1 MANRFEQAKNNFKE
15 VPTSPEIAD
24 SNTTSTSTRLDTA
37 LNPSEQ
43 VEKTKPTQITLYPS
57 EKEKVQILKQTLNRK
72 SVSEVIRDL
81 INAEYSRQFPN

>member
-15 VPTSPEIAD
+15 VPTSPEITD
-24 SNTTSTSTRLDTA
+24 YNTTSTRLDTA

>member
-1 MANRFEQAKNNFKE
+1 MANRFEKAKNNFKE
-15 VPTSPEIAD
+15 VPTSPEITD
-24 SNTTSTSTRLDTA
+24 SNTTSTRLDTA
-37 LNPSEQ
+37 LNPYEQ

>member
-15 VPTSPEIAD
+15 VPTSSEIAD
-24 SNTTSTSTRLDTA
+24 STTTRLDTA

>member
-15 VPTSPEIAD
+15 VPTSSEIAD
-24 SNTTSTSTRLDTA
+24 STTTSTRLDTA

>member
-15 VPTSPEIAD
+15 VPTSPEITD
-24 SNTTSTSTRLDTA
+24 SNTTSTRLDTA

-57 EKEKVQILKQTLNRK
+57 EKEKVQILKQPLNRK

>member
-15 VPTSPEIAD
+15 VPTSSEIAD
-24 SNTTSTSTRLDTA
+24 SNTRLDTA

>member
-15 VPTSPEIAD
+15 VTTSPEITD
-24 SNTTSTSTRLDTA
+24 SNTTSTRLDTA
-37 LNPSEQ
+37 LNPAEQ

>member
-15 VPTSPEIAD
+15 VPTSPEITD
-24 SNTTSTSTRLDTA
+24 SNTTSTRLDTA

>member
-15 VPTSPEIAD
+15 VPTSSKIAD
-24 SNTTSTSTRLDTA
+24 SNTTSTRLDTA

>member
-15 VPTSPEIAD
+15 IPTSSEIDD
-24 SNTTSTSTRLDTA
+24 SNTTSTRLDTA

>member
-15 VPTSPEIAD
+15 VPTSSEIAD
-24 SNTTSTSTRLDTA
+24 STTSTRLDTA

>member
-15 VPTSPEIAD
+15 VPTSPEITD
-24 SNTTSTSTRLDTA
+24 SNTTSTRLDTA

-81 INAEYSRQFPN
+81 INAEYSCQFPN

>member
-15 VPTSPEIAD
+15 VPTSPEITD
-24 SNTTSTSTRLDTA
+24 SNTTSTRLDTA
-37 LNPSEQ
+37 LYPSEQ

>member
-24 SNTTSTSTRLDTA
+24 SNTTSTRLDTA

-57 EKEKVQILKQTLNRK
+57 EKEKAQILKQTLNRK

>member
-15 VPTSPEIAD
+15 VPTSPEITE
-24 SNTTSTSTRLDTA
+24 SNTTSSRLDTA

-81 INAEYSRQFPN
+81 INAEYTRQFPN